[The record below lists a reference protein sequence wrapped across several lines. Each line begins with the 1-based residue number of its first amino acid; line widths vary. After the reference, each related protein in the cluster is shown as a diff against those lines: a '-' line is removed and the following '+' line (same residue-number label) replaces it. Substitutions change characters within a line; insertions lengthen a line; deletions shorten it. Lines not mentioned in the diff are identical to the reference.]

1 VNVYKLLLLGSLTE
15 HSLILVEK
23 TKNKTKQK
31 LNIQYV
37 LGLLKELLYI
47 QYYLPTQSDINK
59 PMALS

>member
-1 VNVYKLLLLGSLTE
+1 MNVYKLLLLGSLTE